1 MNTAADITE
10 VLQKVA
16 SYLAVSHHP
25 LLDVHQLRMLQQV
38 ADGARAVD
46 YGDLSNLIVR
56 FEKPEVD
63 GCVVLEVHVDNR
75 ARTARPKPYMQD
87 GNERCNADLLFDVS
101 WHSSG
106 TMSID
111 EALVLKEFYSE
122 ALAMCSMV
130 RRAATVW
137 APAGVSYVSRSAA
150 SIKEAA
156 ENEEQKNLDAYVA
169 SIIKLK
175 RGLRVGASTTVCGA
189 YEVRQPHGTYEV
201 SLPVNNSYADDRLYT
216 VDVGLDPQTRA
227 RRAVITRTR

>member
-16 SYLAVSHHP
+16 NYLAVSHHP
-25 LLDVHQLRMLQQV
+25 LLDVHQLRMFQQV

-63 GCVVLEVHVDNR
+63 GCVVLEVHVDHR
-75 ARTARPKPYMQD
+75 ARPKPYMQD

-106 TMSID
+106 TVSID
-111 EALVLKEFYSE
+111 EALALKEFYSE
-122 ALAMCSMV
+122 ALAMCRMV

-156 ENEEQKNLDAYVA
+156 ERAEQQALDAYVA

-175 RGLRVGASTTVCGA
+175 RGLRVGSSVTAYGA
-189 YEVRQPHGTYEV
+189 YEVRQPQGSYEV